1 MPGDG
6 SRAAAWGGPA
16 PNARPSKEGTSLRRT
31 ISARAFAWLFIFA
44 TIGMVSITPGRH
56 DRSLDPLL
64 IDHRAQ
70 RRDVEEDGSPFEP
83 GNSGSSGSRP
93 TTRAFRLGIAVEPTR
108 ELARGVGVV
117 DA

>member
-1 MPGDG
+1 M
-6 SRAAAWGGPA
+6 
-16 PNARPSKEGTSLRRT
+16 RRT
-31 ISARAFAWLFIFA
+31 ISATASAWLLFFVTVA
-44 TIGMVSITPGRH
+44 MASLTPGRH

-108 ELARGVGVV
+108 ELARGVGV
-117 DA
+117 AEH